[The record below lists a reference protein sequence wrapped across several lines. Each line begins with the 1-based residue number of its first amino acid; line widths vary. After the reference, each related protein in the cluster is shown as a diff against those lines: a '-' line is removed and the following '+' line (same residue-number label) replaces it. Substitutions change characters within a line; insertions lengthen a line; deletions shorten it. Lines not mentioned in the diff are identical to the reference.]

1 MVRWAATHRLAR
13 GPYATIVNS
22 AGDRHRTGGIGAQD
36 GGGVGT
42 GVGMANLSDPQNH
55 TSVHHTHLMMW
66 GHRAAPLG
74 TRYGRAALCA
84 WVPRQRL
91 WGCGSRA
98 KVQARATV
106 TSSGSVA
113 AFELQPDW
121 NPLGFPEPS
130 IPRYKT
136 TKQEKQSRSFHMRIE
151 PCSILLPRRWLF
163 RCVSVGSVSLTI
175 RTTSPRQ

>member
-1 MVRWAATHRLAR
+1 MKVQMVRWAATHRLAR

-113 AFELQPDW
+113 AKLHSSIWP
-121 NPLGFPEPS
+121 NGSNSGFPEPS
-130 IPRYKT
+130 TCHSQNRRRPKT
-136 TKQEKQSRSFHMRIE
+136 GADITF
-151 PCSILLPRRWLF
+151 LF
-163 RCVSVGSVSLTI
+163 I
-175 RTTSPRQ
+175 K

>member
-1 MVRWAATHRLAR
+1 MKVQMVRWAATHRLAR

-84 WVPRQRL
+84 WVPRQCL

-113 AFELQPDW
+113 AKLHSSIWP
-121 NPLGFPEPS
+121 NGSNSGFPEPS
-130 IPRYKT
+130 ISDQLTPDSSVNPPLAPSLSTNPR
-136 TKQEKQSRSFHMRIE
+136 ERASAN
-151 PCSILLPRRWLF
+151 LA
-163 RCVSVGSVSLTI
+163 
-175 RTTSPRQ
+175 

>member
-1 MVRWAATHRLAR
+1 MKVQMVRWAATHRLAR

-113 AFELQPDW
+113 AKLHSQI
-121 NPLGFPEPS
+121 G
-130 IPRYKT
+130 
-136 TKQEKQSRSFHMRIE
+136 
-151 PCSILLPRRWLF
+151 
-163 RCVSVGSVSLTI
+163 I
-175 RTTSPRQ
+175 R

>member
-1 MVRWAATHRLAR
+1 LKVQMVRWAATHRLAR

-22 AGDRHRTGGIGAQD
+22 AGDRHHTGGIGAQD

-106 TSSGSVA
+106 TSSPSGSVA
-113 AFELQPDW
+113 AKLHTARLESVVFAGTLYSRATQARGIKAW
-121 NPLGFPEPS
+121 G
-130 IPRYKT
+130 
-136 TKQEKQSRSFHMRIE
+136 RSFSD
-151 PCSILLPRRWLF
+151 PNP
-163 RCVSVGSVSLTI
+163 GGGGPSL
-175 RTTSPRQ
+175 Q